1 MGLFKKLKKVI
12 KKVDPI
18 GSKLIAKTDPI
29 AGKLLKDKKKAPA
42 SAGSTTAAR
51 PAGGSGPRTNVTGP
65 ARRVTGGGADAMS
78 TARGIRAGAKS
89 GVGRMNKAKMV
100 HR

>member
-29 AGKLLKDKKKAPA
+29 AGKLLKDKKAPA

-65 ARRVTGGGADAMS
+65 AQRVTGVGADAMS

-89 GVGRMNKAKMV
+89 GVGRLNKAKMV
-100 HR
+100 PR

>member
-1 MGLFKKLKKVI
+1 MGLLKKSL
-12 KKVDPI
+12 
-18 GSKLIAKTDPI
+18 GSGLIAKTDSI
-29 AGKLLKDKKKAPA
+29 AGKLLKDKEAPA
-42 SAGSTTAAR
+42 SAGSTTVAR

-65 ARRVTGGGADAMS
+65 AQRVTGGVADAMS

-100 HR
+100 PR